1 MREDLSRERSVD
13 STRRVGF
20 STGSS
25 RVQTP
30 SSVVGHGNRSGM
42 SAASSVGAGIFLS
55 RLTGFVRDRVFA
67 HYFGS
72 SDFADAWR
80 AALRLPNVIQ
90 NLLGEGTLSASLIPI
105 YAEYL
110 EKGEEEKA
118 GHLAGAALGILT
130 IVGGGLALL
139 GILIA
144 PLLVEVLFFRWS
156 PDKQAITITL
166 VRILFP
172 MTGLLVISAWALTIL
187 NSHRRFF
194 VSYVAPVL
202 WNVSMIGAMVGG
214 FVYLDFGER
223 DLVVALGWGALV
235 GGALQLMFQVPFV
248 LKCRTSLRI
257 SMGRHVE
264 GVKEA
269 IQNFIPVVTARGV
282 INLSGWFDLFLA
294 ALLVDGAV
302 AVLGYAQTFY
312 MLPISLF
319 GISVAASELPEL
331 SRMRGEEY
339 EVLSSR
345 VSAALRRVSFFVIP
359 SAAVYLVLGDVVV
372 AAVFQTGA
380 FGSVETLVTWG
391 VLSAYA
397 IGLPASASSRVLS
410 SAFYAL
416 RDTKTPAKIAYIRI
430 VVSIVIGLSLMI
442 PLDNLGFVQLRLGA
456 SGLALGAS
464 AGAWLEYVLLRRSLR
479 VRIGA
484 HGPGSSSVLRV
495 TLAATLAVSSGVLLQ
510 LTLPV
515 THPIVLGIGTLI
527 PAGLVYLGTAAFL
540 GEKISA
546 RVRG

>member
-1 MREDLSRERSVD
+1 MREDLSRERAVD

-339 EVLSSR
+339 EVLASR
-345 VSAALRRVSFFVIP
+345 VSAALYI
-359 SAAVYLVLGDVVV
+359 VLGDVVV

-430 VVSIVIGLSLMI
+430 VASIVIGLSLMI

-540 GEKISA
+540 GEVISA
-546 RVRG
+546 RVSG

>member
-1 MREDLSRERSVD
+1 
-13 STRRVGF
+13 
-20 STGSS
+20 
-25 RVQTP
+25 
-30 SSVVGHGNRSGM
+30 M

-339 EVLSSR
+339 EVLASR

-430 VVSIVIGLSLMI
+430 VASIVIGLSLMI

-464 AGAWLEYVLLRRSLR
+464 AGAWLEYLLLRRSLR
-479 VRIGA
+479 ARIGA

-540 GEKISA
+540 GEEISA
-546 RVRG
+546 RVSG